1 MECLYCLISCGNER
15 KLNTETNVRCR
26 FAKGKI
32 LFIFVHHME
41 VFVSTPRVK
50 SGDFFECKT
59 GNVLGF
65 ISALSVIE
73 ILG

>member
-1 MECLYCLISCGNER
+1 
-15 KLNTETNVRCR
+15 
-26 FAKGKI
+26 
-32 LFIFVHHME
+32 ME